1 MIWNII
7 DWKSIALR
15 INRLQLK
22 IYKASL
28 EKNIA
33 SVRKYQ
39 RTLLKSHEAKL
50 LAVRKI
56 TQDNRKK
63 RTAFQKNME
72 DNLLWEIF
80 SFYII
85 FATIKKQ
92 QWILN

>member
-39 RTLLKSHEAKL
+39 PKKYGGQSIMGNFQLLHNFCHDKKTAMDFKL
-50 LAVRKI
+50 KML
-56 TQDNRKK
+56 
-63 RTAFQKNME
+63 
-72 DNLLWEIF
+72 
-80 SFYII
+80 
-85 FATIKKQ
+85 
-92 QWILN
+92 

>member
-63 RTAFQKNME
+63 RTAGIDGISRVNDKE
-72 DNLLWEIF
+72 R
-80 SFYII
+80 II
-85 FATIKKQ
+85 LANELK
-92 QWILN
+92 LD